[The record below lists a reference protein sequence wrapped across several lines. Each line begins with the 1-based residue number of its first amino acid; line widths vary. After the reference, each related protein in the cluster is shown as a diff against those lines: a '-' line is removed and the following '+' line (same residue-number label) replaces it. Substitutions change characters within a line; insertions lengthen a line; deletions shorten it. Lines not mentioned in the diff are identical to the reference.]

1 MLTLLKVIFIT
12 LFLMLYRTKCSSHK
26 TKFTSLVSTKTNRFQ
41 TTVRNISF
49 MFRNLSRNRS
59 MTCFFLIQ
67 FLFNNT
73 FFTFS
78 TETHSQR
85 ITKTP
90 FYPKSQEDSIL
101 SRLNRKIQELESS
114 GRWSGG
120 GRQ

>member
-1 MLTLLKVIFIT
+1 MLRPLKVIFIT
-12 LFLMLYRTKCSSHK
+12 SFLRLYRTKCSSHK

-41 TTVRNISF
+41 TSVRDISIVIGN
-49 MFRNLSRNRS
+49 MSRNRS
-59 MTCFFLIQ
+59 MTCFFLMQ

-120 GRQ
+120 RRQ